1 MGNAVS
7 GEILGLFVPSIT
19 FILAATFAALWL
31 RERSERHVLA
41 FSLTYVLVGVG
52 FLLFH
57 YVSAPTNIPMMLLV
71 HMFYAAGGFAMFW
84 GLYRRVG
91 RKAPVGL
98 FVAIQV
104 IVAVFMALS
113 IVGDDMRAWLYA
125 ANLGHGLV
133 FALAARDLM
142 QTGIRTS
149 IDKAIVALIAVSS
162 AMFLARPV
170 MAIMVQQR
178 MTVEVYR
185 ASDFY
190 ALLMVGVGVLTLAVA
205 MSILAAVLQ
214 DHMSMVKQDSENDH
228 LTGLK
233 MRRAFEQ
240 SAMDL
245 IDRSARD
252 NRLVSMI
259 VADIDHFKQV
269 NDIWGHQAG
278 DRAIIAFGQ
287 LIQSMVRAGDVCGR
301 IGGEEFCMMI
311 RDCELEPAERLAERI
326 RKAFAKMPQEGI
338 SADVRLTASF
348 GVATCRPQEGF
359 GKLFARADAA
369 LYRAK
374 QAGRDR
380 VEADHRNETREPTG
394 HPLEGSTQ
402 AA

>member
-1 MGNAVS
+1 MS
-7 GEILGLFVPSIT
+7 GEILGLFVPSNT

-31 RERSERHVLA
+31 RARSERHVLA
-41 FSLTYVLVGVG
+41 FSLTYLLVGVG

-57 YVSAPTNIPMMLLV
+57 YVSVPTNIPFMLTV
-71 HMFYAAGGFAMFW
+71 HAFYAAGGIAMFW

-98 FVAIQV
+98 FIAIQV
-104 IVAVFMALS
+104 IGAVLMALS

-133 FALAARDLM
+133 FALGARDLM

-149 IDKAIVALIAVSS
+149 IDRAIVALLAISS

-178 MTVEVYR
+178 ITVEVYR
-185 ASDFY
+185 SSDFY

-205 MSILAAVLQ
+205 ISILAAVLQ
-214 DHMSMVKQDSENDH
+214 DQMSMVREDSENDH

-245 IDRSARD
+245 IDRSVRE
-252 NRLVSMI
+252 NLPVSMI

-278 DRAIIAFGQ
+278 DRAIVAFGK
-287 LIQSMVRAGDVCGR
+287 LIQGMVRSGDVCGR
-301 IGGEEFCMMI
+301 IGGEEFCLMVWN
-311 RDCELEPAERLAERI
+311 CELEPAERLAERI
-326 RKAFAKMPQEGI
+326 RTAFAKMPQEGV
-338 SADVRLTASF
+338 SSDVRLTASF

-374 QAGRDR
+374 QAGRDQ
-380 VEADHRNETREPTG
+380 VCADRREENREP
-394 HPLEGSTQ
+394 Q
-402 AA
+402 AVQKISSSEAA